1 MFIGRSSCRNHFR
14 HTRTCPLINA
24 ICTGFSGRGKTQLSC
39 CAPLLH
45 LRMHLR
51 KGLRKT
57 PGPLKIRQWIR
68 YQLQL
73 RNCAENL
80 RLLRMTIQSDLG
92 QLRAVTPCGMSFCF
106 YQLLDVTFQFFRMES
121 EVCLGVRV
129 ARILPKPSKAFTK
142 AKPIIACDHCWHTR
156 LTTFSANGVF
166 EIILV
171 VFCARINI
179 QHAVRTASDTYHVA
193 PNHVLHTAEPTETL

>member
-1 MFIGRSSCRNHFR
+1 
-14 HTRTCPLINA
+14 
-24 ICTGFSGRGKTQLSC
+24 
-39 CAPLLH
+39 
-45 LRMHLR
+45 
-51 KGLRKT
+51 
-57 PGPLKIRQWIR
+57 
-68 YQLQL
+68 
-73 RNCAENL
+73 
-80 RLLRMTIQSDLG
+80 
-92 QLRAVTPCGMSFCF
+92 MSFCF

-193 PNHVLHTAEPTETL
+193 PNHVLHTAEPTETLRYNCLNCCGMSGVRTGAATTIIHIIRKIVTVGTDRTSAFFTMGTDISICNRPYQCSPSLFSLSSLSLPLQQLLNTLVLS